1 MSMKIL
7 NKVRKLCTSCMEEHD
22 VQTVLI
28 RESNVFKGVPV
39 EYDAEYFYCDKAD
52 ETYADEQQISSN
64 DIAMKN
70 AYRVASGLLTSDQI
84 AAIRARYGIS
94 QSDLCLLLGWGA
106 KTITRYESH
115 QVQDIAHDTI
125 LRKLASDPEWF
136 LKLLDTAK
144 ASLSPA
150 SYAKYRE
157 AGTALFEQDHDLYL
171 KSAIMAKYARYQH
184 NPEYTGN
191 VSLSLDVVV
200 DMIHYYA
207 NSAKVTSLYRVKLM
221 KLLWYADALSY
232 KRRGHAISGM
242 VYRALPMGAVPVAYE
257 SIVDLSTINCEEID
271 MGDGTG
277 YKFLPTENR
286 DYPFLNPEDIEVMDA
301 IIQRFGNLPKAEI
314 VEIMHQEDAYT
325 ETAPGDIIQFKYAKT
340 LSLS

>member
-70 AYRVASGLLTSDQI
+70 AYRLASGLLTSDQI

-115 QVQDIAHDTI
+115 QIQDKAHDTI
-125 LRKLASDPEWF
+125 LKKIKNDPEWF
-136 LKLLDTAK
+136 ISLLNDAKNELSAEAYQKSLNAAMCEYGNVVNSAKEEGRKEGEGILANLINKLLSAGKNTDALK
-144 ASLSPA
+144 ATTDV
-150 SYAKYRE
+150 KYRE
-157 AGTALFEQDHDLYL
+157 SLY
-171 KSAIMAKYARYQH
+171 
-184 NPEYTGN
+184 
-191 VSLSLDVVV
+191 
-200 DMIHYYA
+200 IHYGI
-207 NSAKVTSLYRVKLM
+207 K
-221 KLLWYADALSY
+221 
-232 KRRGHAISGM
+232 
-242 VYRALPMGAVPVAYE
+242 
-257 SIVDLSTINCEEID
+257 
-271 MGDGTG
+271 
-277 YKFLPTENR
+277 
-286 DYPFLNPEDIEVMDA
+286 
-301 IIQRFGNLPKAEI
+301 
-314 VEIMHQEDAYT
+314 
-325 ETAPGDIIQFKYAKT
+325 
-340 LSLS
+340 